1 MRRSALLDQLAER
14 LVVHRLPHP
23 LRVAVDGPDCAGKTT
38 LADELAVA
46 VRARGRPVIR
56 ASIDGFHRPRA
67 ERYRQGADSPVGY
80 YEDSFDLAALREVLL
95 EPLGPGGSRRYR
107 RAVFDYRSD
116 TPRTEPPLEAPED
129 AVLLVDGVFLLR
141 PELAAS
147 WDVRLF
153 VSVAFDEC
161 LRRAL
166 DRDTALFGTRAEVER
181 RYRSRYI
188 PAQEHYLAAVR
199 PTAAADLVIRN
210 DDPASPRLEEGTAAG
225 SQV

>member
-1 MRRSALLDQLAER
+1 VRRSALLDRLAGA
-14 LVVHRLPHP
+14 VVVVSRSHP

-46 VRARGRPVIR
+46 VRAQGRPVIR
-56 ASIDGFHRPRA
+56 ASIDGFHRPRR
-67 ERYRQGADSPVGY
+67 ERYRQGPDSPVGY

-107 RAVFDYRSD
+107 RAVFDYRND
-116 TPRTEPPLEAPED
+116 RPRTAPPLEAPED
-129 AVLLVDGVFLLR
+129 AVLLVDGVFLR

-166 DRDTALFGTRAEVER
+166 DRDTALFGTRAEVES

-188 PAQEHYLAAVR
+188 PAQEAYLAAVR
-199 PTAAADLVIRN
+199 PTTAADLVIHN
-210 DDPASPRLEEGTAAG
+210 DDPASPRLEEGTAADP
-225 SQV
+225 QV